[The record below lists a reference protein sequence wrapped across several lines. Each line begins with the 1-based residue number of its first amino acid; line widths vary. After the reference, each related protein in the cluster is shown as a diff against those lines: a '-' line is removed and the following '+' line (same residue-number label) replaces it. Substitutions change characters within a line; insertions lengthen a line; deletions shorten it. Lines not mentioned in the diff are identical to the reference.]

1 MKLRLNLLLASVLT
15 ALLSFGML
23 APAQAAVPVTDLT
36 ANTVQTPGRHDSW
49 TVTASWT
56 PSDATTYHVVIAN
69 HEDGTVTPPG
79 MGYGAT
85 VTSAAT
91 ATIVTDTS
99 KVQAGQA
106 LWVAVYADDATVPVT
121 EPLTVPEL
129 DTTAP
134 TGSYVLNKTST
145 YISTGFFADENETA
159 DFRITQTRV
168 DAGAIRMVDAG
179 DGTPAK
185 AWTSGS
191 TFTLS
196 YTKPGTYHPRV
207 ILTDEFANSNPV
219 ALPTVQVLTDTT
231 APAVHIKLPAKPG
244 KARSWRVIRGTASD
258 SGTGLA
264 LGGVFV
270 MEKRG
275 SVWWSYDFR
284 KKKWLKGFTN
294 RKKTEA
300 KSKASPALFGISST
314 GTWRSPAIKGLTKG
328 TLYVEAAAFDNE
340 FNFGVTTIQ
349 RKVR

>member
-1 MKLRLNLLLASVLT
+1 MKLRLNLLLASVLA

-23 APAQAAVPVTDLT
+23 APAQAAAPVTDLT
-36 ANTVQTPGRHDSW
+36 ASAVQTPGRHDSW

-56 PSDATTYHVVIAN
+56 PSDATTYRVVIAD
-69 HEDGTVTPPG
+69 HSDGSVTPG
-79 MGYGAT
+79 MTYGGT

-91 ATIVTDTS
+91 ATIVTDTD
-99 KVQAGQA
+99 KVQAEA
-106 LWVAVYADDATVPVT
+106 PLWVAVYADDATVPITV
-121 EPLTVPEL
+121 PLTLPAL
-129 DTTAP
+129 DITAP

-145 YISTGFFADENETA
+145 YISSGFFADENETA

-168 DAGAIRMVDAG
+168 DAGAVRTVDAG

-207 ILTDEFANSNPV
+207 ILTDEFDNSKPV
-219 ALPTVQVLTDTT
+219 NLPTVQVLTDTT
-231 APAVHIKLPAKPG
+231 APVVHIKTPAKPG

-275 SVWWSYDFR
+275 SLWWSYDFR
-284 KKKWLKGFTN
+284 KRKWLKGFTS

-340 FNFGVTTIQ
+340 FNFGLATVQ